1 MTPLP
6 PSSDAP
12 TQTPARS
19 PRRRFAKTPLPVL
32 YLIRLLILG
41 VGVAAIAGTLLSIL
55 SPSNVVSS
63 SEETTPTTAVRPAGG
78 TTSGALL
85 KTAGNNSVTID
96 DLALTSEL
104 TRLKAQIEQLATL
117 TPGLTQSVFL
127 VDLDSGRYVDVES
140 SLAVPAASTVKMP
153 ILVAFLQQ
161 VDAGQIALNQGLI
174 LQEEQVAGGSG
185 TMQNDVVGTEYS
197 ALDVA
202 TRMIIASDNTATN
215 MLVDALGGP
224 TALNQTFEA
233 WGLQSTVL
241 RNPLP
246 DLEGTNTT
254 SGRDLALLMALIDQ
268 GAILSSRSRDRMFNI
283 MQRTTNRSLIPFGI
297 TDDSVIANKTGD
309 LASVLGDVALIDAS
323 NGKRYALAVLVQRPD
338 NDGRASELIRR
349 VAETTHTELN
359 QPIAPVGGGQTSTLE
374 VETSP
379 AGDVVPVPDHPDL
392 QVNPVPP
399 DPIPAEGQGTS
410 PDADESPSSGEVPQ
424 G

>member
-1 MTPLP
+1 M
-6 PSSDAP
+6 PSSESP
-12 TQTPARS
+12 TPPLSRPS
-19 PRRRFAKTPLPVL
+19 RRRFAKTPLPVL

-63 SEETTPTTAVRPAGG
+63 SEESTPTTAVRPVGS
-78 TTSGALL
+78 TPSGALL
-85 KTAGNNSVTID
+85 KAAGRDAVTID

-104 TRLKAQIEQLATL
+104 TRLKAQIEQLSTL

-161 VDAGQIALNQGLI
+161 VDAGQIALNQGLT
-174 LQEEQVAGGSG
+174 LQEDQVAGGSG

-215 MLVDALGGP
+215 MLIDALGGP
-224 TALNQTFEA
+224 TALNQTFEE

-254 SGRDLALLMALIDQ
+254 SVRDLALLMALIDQ
-268 GAILSSRSRDRMFNI
+268 GALLSSRSRDRLFGI
-283 MQRTTNRSLIPFGI
+283 MQRTANRSLIPFGI

-309 LASVLGDVALIDAS
+309 LASVLGDVALVDAS

-349 VAETTHTELN
+349 VAETIHTELN
-359 QPIAPVGGGQTSTLE
+359 QPIAPVGGGQPSAVE

-399 DPIPAEGQGTS
+399 DPIPAEGSGTS
-410 PDADESPSSGEVPQ
+410 PDEGLPASDAVPQ